1 LGKPLQSRPYFIAV
15 FDSIYLISK
24 SRVQE
29 KSTPTQKTLILRF
42 YKPITTPGTKLLRR
56 LGLSTQAQ
64 ILILLLVIVVVSSV
78 GAIWQFAN
86 LRGYQVRGRRRVN
99 PAQAKSAQRGG
110 DKRKLSPPEKKL
122 YKEAQ
127 RMLRE
132 KKIPAAARIFEQLGM
147 PREAI
152 QCLEDARLIHE
163 AASILL
169 RMQRHNRAGVIFAR
183 HGMWIDAAQCFKT
196 ANMPAEAAKCFREAG
211 DHDQAGTFFEAA
223 GRFEDA
229 AASYEQAGEFVR
241 AARLLFL
248 NNERAQSIRFYAKA
262 GSNSRSVASLNIR
275 EDELDMLSAYVC
287 AGNDDAPILNI
298 ITAYDRTAQ
307 VVLSLL
313 KTNNINLATKL
324 FKKSTVDVGPVL
336 MADINYGDESAQ
348 KLAGMF
354 LDADQHD
361 YAGRVLERLEEF
373 ESAGNAF
380 EKAGDYER
388 ASYCFE
394 RSGNK
399 VRAKKLKAM
408 NLESPQ
414 RLKYGNNSFALAN
427 VTENDSVDNDI
438 SGSNEE
444 EEQEAEEGNDEATA
458 FLKVRQ
464 ASASESIDE
473 DKETDNSETNKEK
486 TDSDSPKHTEVEAKA
501 PIPVVVI
508 PPAPVISSVRN
519 EPLKVEAPMPP
530 PPNSTGNTGNFSLS
544 FLEEEDASNEETKAV
559 PPPSKIPTPA
569 IPAFVAPIPSIPPVP
584 VQTNSGLP
592 LPKPIPLPNL
602 AAVPSM
608 LPDQGNTNPGSAA
621 FHRSKFFADLDYRQK
636 NKMWEIGKTQL
647 LKADETILSYNDEPV
662 GIYVILSGTVSCY
675 KLVKDRDTYV
685 DRMGE
690 AESFG
695 ELWLLADQP
704 TTVKFVAST
713 ETAVHIIDRTAFND
727 LLDSDGSIARKLYK
741 RFTMR
746 LLKRLLKPQ
755 NPNKNQTAS

>member
-1 LGKPLQSRPYFIAV
+1 
-15 FDSIYLISK
+15 
-24 SRVQE
+24 
-29 KSTPTQKTLILRF
+29 
-42 YKPITTPGTKLLRR
+42 
-56 LGLSTQAQ
+56 
-64 ILILLLVIVVVSSV
+64 
-78 GAIWQFAN
+78 
-86 LRGYQVRGRRRVN
+86 
-99 PAQAKSAQRGG
+99 
-110 DKRKLSPPEKKL
+110 
-122 YKEAQ
+122 
-127 RMLRE
+127 
-132 KKIPAAARIFEQLGM
+132 
-147 PREAI
+147 
-152 QCLEDARLIHE
+152 
-163 AASILL
+163 
-169 RMQRHNRAGVIFAR
+169 
-183 HGMWIDAAQCFKT
+183 
-196 ANMPAEAAKCFREAG
+196 
-211 DHDQAGTFFEAA
+211 
-223 GRFEDA
+223 
-229 AASYEQAGEFVR
+229 
-241 AARLLFL
+241 
-248 NNERAQSIRFYAKA
+248 
-262 GSNSRSVASLNIR
+262 
-275 EDELDMLSAYVC
+275 MLSAYVC

-313 KTNNINLATKL
+313 KANNINLATKL
-324 FKKSTVDVGPVL
+324 FKKSSVDVGPVL

-348 KLAGMF
+348 KLAELF
-354 LDADQHD
+354 LDADQQD
-361 YAGRVLERLEEF
+361 YAGRVLERLEDF
-373 ESAGNAF
+373 EAAGNAF

-399 VRAKKLKAM
+399 IRAKKLKAM
-408 NLESPQ
+408 NLENPK

-427 VTENDSVDNDI
+427 VTENDSLDNDI
-438 SGSNEE
+438 STDDEE
-444 EEQEAEEGNDEATA
+444 EEEAEEGSDEATA

-464 ASASESIDE
+464 ASESESIDE
-473 DKETDNSETNKEK
+473 DKENDNSETNEEK
-486 TDSDSPKHTEVEAKA
+486 TDSDGAKHAEVEAKI
-501 PIPVVVI
+501 PIPIVVI
-508 PPAPVISSVRN
+508 PPAPVISIKT

-544 FLEEEDASNEETKAV
+544 VLEEEDAGNEETKAV
-559 PPPSKIPTPA
+559 PPPAKIPMPS
-569 IPAFVAPIPSIPPVP
+569 IPAFVAPTPSIPPVP

-602 AAVPSM
+602 SAVPSM
-608 LPDQGNTNPGSAA
+608 PTDQGNTNPGSAA

>member
-1 LGKPLQSRPYFIAV
+1 
-15 FDSIYLISK
+15 
-24 SRVQE
+24 
-29 KSTPTQKTLILRF
+29 
-42 YKPITTPGTKLLRR
+42 

-86 LRGYQVRGRRRVN
+86 IRGYQVRGRRRVN
-99 PAQAKSAQRGG
+99 PAQAKTAQRAG
-110 DKRKLSPPEKKL
+110 DKRNLTPPEKKL

-132 KKIPAAARIFEQLGM
+132 KKTPAAARIFEQLGM

-183 HGMWIDAAQCFKT
+183 HGLWVDAAQCFKT

-223 GRFEDA
+223 GRFDDA

-248 NNERAQSIRFYAKA
+248 NKERDQSLRFYAKA
-262 GSNSRSVASLNIR
+262 ASGTRDATSLNLR
-275 EDELDMLSAYVC
+275 DDELDMLSKYIGS
-287 AGNDDAPILNI
+287 GNDDSPIINI
-298 ITAYDRTAQ
+298 IIAYERATP
-307 VVLSLL
+307 VIINLI
-313 KTNNINLATKL
+313 TNNNINLATKL
-324 FKKSTVDVGPVL
+324 FKKTSTDIGPAL
-336 MADINYGDESAQ
+336 MAEINYGDTSAE
-348 KLAGMF
+348 KLADMF
-354 LDADQHD
+354 LSADEHN
-361 YAGRVLERLEEF
+361 YAGRVLERLEDF

-380 EKAGDYER
+380 EKAEEYER

-394 RSGNK
+394 RAGNK
-399 VRAKKLKAM
+399 VRAKKLKTM

-414 RLKYGNNSFALAN
+414 RLNYGNKGFALAN
-427 VTENDSVDNDI
+427 VTENESMSNKENRMSQDDEDNEFIDS
-438 SGSNEE
+438 SNEE
-444 EEQEAEEGNDEATA
+444 TA
-458 FLKVRQ
+458 FLKSPQ
-464 ASASESIDE
+464 SDKLDSTNE
-473 DKETDNSETNKEK
+473 DNKE
-486 TDSDSPKHTEVEAKA
+486 SEEIPAAK
-501 PIPVVVI
+501 IPNDELVARNDTAHVVI
-508 PPAPVISSVRN
+508 PPIPTISATKI
-519 EPLKVEAPMPP
+519 EPPKMEAHMPP
-530 PPNSTGNTGNFSLS
+530 PGSNGNTGNFSLS
-544 FLEEEDASNEETKAV
+544 VLEDDDSDNDETLVVPNV
-559 PPPSKIPTPA
+559 PPAPVQAATV
-569 IPAFVAPIPSIPPVP
+569 PAFVSPTPITPVAST
-584 VQTNSGLP
+584 QTQSGLP

-602 AAVPSM
+602 NTMSE
-608 LPDQGNTNPGSAA
+608 QGNTNSGSAS

-636 NKMWEIGKTQL
+636 NKLWEIGTTQL
-647 LKADETILSYNDEPV
+647 LKEGETILSYNDEPV

-755 NPNKNQTAS
+755 NPNKNQNAS

>member
-1 LGKPLQSRPYFIAV
+1 M
-15 FDSIYLISK
+15 
-24 SRVQE
+24 
-29 KSTPTQKTLILRF
+29 
-42 YKPITTPGTKLLRR
+42 
-56 LGLSTQAQ
+56 STQAQ

-86 LRGYQVRGRRRVN
+86 IRGYQVRGRRRVN
-99 PAQAKSAQRGG
+99 AAQAKTALRGG
-110 DKRKLSPPEKKL
+110 DKRKLTPPEKKL

-196 ANMPAEAAKCFREAG
+196 ANMPAEAAKCFRESG
-211 DHDQAGTFFEAA
+211 DHHQAGTFFEAA

-229 AASYEQAGEFVR
+229 AASYEQAGEFIR

-248 NNERAQSIRFYAKA
+248 NNERDQSLRFYAKA
-262 GSNSRSVASLNIR
+262 ELGTRDPTSLNIR
-275 EDELDMLSAYVC
+275 DDELDMLAAYIS
-287 AGNDDAPILNI
+287 AGNDDDPIINI
-298 ITAYDRTAQ
+298 VTAYERAAPAI
-307 VVLSLL
+307 LALL
-313 KTNNINLATKL
+313 KKNSINLATKI
-324 FKKSTVDVGPVL
+324 FKKSAEDLGPVL
-336 MADINYGDESAQ
+336 MSDINYGDESAQ
-348 KLAGMF
+348 KLVDLF
-354 LDADQHD
+354 LNADQQN

-380 EKAGDYER
+380 EKAGDFER

-394 RSGNK
+394 RAGNK

-414 RLKYGNNSFALAN
+414 RLKYGNNGFALAN
-427 VTENDSVDNDI
+427 VTENDSMSDNVDRQDDDRT
-438 SGSNEE
+438 SGSNES
-444 EEQEAEEGNDEATA
+444 TA
-458 FLKVRQ
+458 FLQVEQ
-464 ASASESIDE
+464 PGES
-473 DKETDNSETNKEK
+473 
-486 TDSDSPKHTEVEAKA
+486 DSDDEEQSQDSDDNYDDSSEEESDAEVNQT
-501 PIPVVVI
+501 PPVVVI
-508 PPAPVISSVRN
+508 PPVPVISAAKH
-519 EPLKVEAPMPP
+519 EPLKVGASMPTP
-530 PPNSTGNTGNFSLS
+530 PGPNGGNTGNFSLS
-544 FLEEEDASNEETKAV
+544 VLEDEDIDNQETMSTPPV
-559 PPPSKIPTPA
+559 PPAPIPVVSV
-569 IPAFVAPIPSIPPVP
+569 PAFVAPVPVTPAPP
-584 VQTNSGLP
+584 VQTESGLP
-592 LPKPIPLPNL
+592 LPKPIPLPILSPVQSEPGHTNL
-602 AAVPSM
+602 GV
-608 LPDQGNTNPGSAA
+608 AA

-636 NKMWEIGKTQL
+636 NKMWDIGKTQL

-675 KLVKDRDTYV
+675 KLIKDRDTYV

-704 TTVKFVAST
+704 TTVKFVASA

-755 NPNKNQTAS
+755 NPNKNQSAS

>member
-1 LGKPLQSRPYFIAV
+1 M
-15 FDSIYLISK
+15 
-24 SRVQE
+24 
-29 KSTPTQKTLILRF
+29 
-42 YKPITTPGTKLLRR
+42 
-56 LGLSTQAQ
+56 STQAQ

-86 LRGYQVRGRRRVN
+86 IRGYQVRGRRRVN
-99 PAQAKSAQRGG
+99 PAQAKTAQRGT
-110 DKRKLSPPEKKL
+110 DKRKLTSPEKKL

-211 DHDQAGTFFEAA
+211 DHNQAGTFFEAA
-223 GRFEDA
+223 GRIEDA
-229 AASYEQAGEFVR
+229 AASYEQAGEFIR
-241 AARLLFL
+241 AARLLFI
-248 NNERAQSIRFYAKA
+248 NNEREQSLRFYAKA
-262 GSNSRSVASLNIR
+262 ANATRDSKTLNLR
-275 EDELDMLSAYVC
+275 DDELDMLAAYIS
-287 AGNDDAPILNI
+287 GGIDDADI
-298 ITAYDRTAQ
+298 INVISSYDRTSP
-307 VVLSLL
+307 VIIELL
-313 KTNNINLATKL
+313 KSNNINLATKL
-324 FKKSTVDVGPVL
+324 FKKSPHDIGPVL
-336 MADINYGDESAQ
+336 MSDVNYGDDSAQ
-348 KLAGMF
+348 KLADVF
-354 LDADQHD
+354 LNSDQYD

-380 EKAGDYER
+380 EKARDYER
-388 ASYCFE
+388 ASYCFD
-394 RSGNK
+394 RAGNK
-399 VRAKKLKAM
+399 VRARKLKAM

-414 RLKYGNNSFALAN
+414 RLQYGNNGFALAN
-427 VTENDSVDNDI
+427 VTENESMA
-438 SGSNEE
+438 SGNQRSADRFDDEEDPAKYTNGNNES
-444 EEQEAEEGNDEATA
+444 TA
-458 FLKVRQ
+458 FLKVDPN
-464 ASASESIDE
+464 ANSEETE
-473 DKETDNSETNKEK
+473 DKEYSDERDNNELN
-486 TDSDSPKHTEVEAKA
+486 SPKEHVSHSDEVKKSTPA
-501 PIPVVVI
+501 VVI
-508 PPAPVISSVRN
+508 PPVPVISAAKN
-519 EPLKVEAPMPP
+519 EPLKMEAPVPP
-530 PPNSTGNTGNFSLS
+530 PPSTGNTGNFSLS
-544 FLEEEDASNEETKAV
+544 VLEDDDKGNEETV
-559 PPPSKIPTPA
+559 A
-569 IPAFVAPIPSIPPVP
+569 IPNVPVIPPVP
-584 VQTNSGLP
+584 NPVAHNHLPTTPPPPGSVNSSESVLQ
-592 LPKPIPLPNL
+592 LQKPTVIPSL
-602 AAVPSM
+602 ASVPSEHS
-608 LPDQGNTNPGSAA
+608 NTNPGSAA

-636 NKMWEIGKTQL
+636 NKLWEIGKTQQ
-647 LKADETILSYNDEPV
+647 LKADETILSYNDEPS

-713 ETAVHIIDRTAFND
+713 ATSIHIIDRTAFND

-755 NPNKNQTAS
+755 NPNKNQSAS

>member
-1 LGKPLQSRPYFIAV
+1 M
-15 FDSIYLISK
+15 
-24 SRVQE
+24 
-29 KSTPTQKTLILRF
+29 
-42 YKPITTPGTKLLRR
+42 
-56 LGLSTQAQ
+56 STQAQ
-64 ILILLLVIVVVSSV
+64 ILILLLVIVVISSV

-86 LRGYQVRGRRRVN
+86 IRGYKVRGRRRVS
-99 PAQAKSAQRGG
+99 PAQVKSSQRGG
-110 DKRKLSPPEKKL
+110 DKRKLTPPEKKL
-122 YKEAQ
+122 YREAH

-183 HGMWIDAAQCFKT
+183 HGMWVDAAQCFKT
-196 ANMPAEAAKCFREAG
+196 ANMPAEASKCFREAG
-211 DHDQAGTFFEAA
+211 DHDQAGTFFEEA
-223 GRFEDA
+223 GRIEDA
-229 AASYEQAGEFVR
+229 AASYEQAGEFIR
-241 AARLLFL
+241 AGRLLFL
-248 NNERAQSIRFYAKA
+248 NNERNQSLRFYAKA
-262 GSNSRSVASLNIR
+262 ANGTRNPSSLNIR
-275 EDELDMLSAYVC
+275 DDELDMLAAYVG

-298 ITAYDRTAQ
+298 ITAYDRTAS
-307 VVLSLL
+307 VILTLL
-313 KTNNINLATKL
+313 EINDINLATKL
-324 FKKSTVDVGPVL
+324 FRKSSVDVGPVL
-336 MADINYGDESAQ
+336 MADINYGDDSGK
-348 KLAGMF
+348 KLAEMF
-354 LDADQHD
+354 LNVDQQD

-399 VRAKKLKAM
+399 IRAKKLKAM
-408 NLESPQ
+408 NLETPQ
-414 RLKYGNNSFALAN
+414 RLNYGNKGFALAN
-427 VTENDSVDNDI
+427 VTENESMANDVKPNAHDEDDED
-438 SGSNEE
+438 GFG
-444 EEQEAEEGNDEATA
+444 QGNNEATA
-458 FLKVRQ
+458 FLK
-464 ASASESIDE
+464 AGPSAESQTNEDSNSNNYKSNQDE
-473 DKETDNSETNKEK
+473 ANSYSSNRVEIGVK
-486 TDSDSPKHTEVEAKA
+486 SP
-501 PIPVVVI
+501 
-508 PPAPVISSVRN
+508 PPAVVKSPSHLVS
-519 EPLKVEAPMPP
+519 P
-530 PPNSTGNTGNFSLS
+530 PPNLNANTGNFSLS
-544 FLEEEDASNEETKAV
+544 VLEDDQSFNDETKAV
-559 PPPSKIPTPA
+559 PPPSNIAATSV
-569 IPAFVAPIPSIPPVP
+569 PAFVASMPSIPPVP
-584 VQTNSGLP
+584 LQTNSGLP
-592 LPKPIPLPNL
+592 LPKPIQLPNL
-602 AAVPSM
+602 AVVPSVTFEKV
-608 LPDQGNTNPGSAA
+608 NTNPGSAA
-621 FHRSKFFADLDYRQK
+621 FHQSKFFADLDYRQK

-685 DRMGE
+685 DRMSE

-713 ETAVHIIDRTAFND
+713 ETAVHIIDRIAFNA

-755 NPNKNQTAS
+755 NPNKNQSAS